1 MTYIRLT
8 NLEKDEKGGELV
20 GNRFG
25 VSFHFSQPMKW
36 LIKKTQEEKKDYDHK
51 ENNLKQC

>member
-1 MTYIRLT
+1 M
-8 NLEKDEKGGELV
+8 

-36 LIKKTQEEKKDYDHK
+36 LIKKTKEKKKKDYDHK
-51 ENNLKQC
+51 ETKLKQF